1 MVLSNKKGYNSYKFP
16 KTYTFSTT
24 YNYVQIYIRRRRR
37 KKYQQ
42 AITMSKHNLPQPP
55 GTLTKQ
61 HSWSHDVNRHAAWL
75 RRKKK
80 QPVDHIRRSKSV
92 TNDDLEELKGCIELG
107 FGFEPDSP
115 DLSPRLSDT
124 IPALDLYCAVQR
136 QYNNHLSRTSSFAS
150 ESSDASNSSNTTIVE
165 KGMLNLVS

>member
-1 MVLSNKKGYNSYKFP
+1 
-16 KTYTFSTT
+16 
-24 YNYVQIYIRRRRR
+24 
-37 KKYQQ
+37 
-42 AITMSKHNLPQPP
+42 MSKHNLPQPP

-80 QPVDHIRRSKSV
+80 QPADHIRRTKSV

-136 QYNNHLSRTSSFAS
+136 QYSNHLSRTSSFAS
-150 ESSDASNSSNTTIVE
+150 ESSDVSTSSNTSIVD
-165 KGMLNLVS
+165 KGDDRKTMKQKLKQWAQVVGFSVRQVSGKPK